1 MGWCFNSSTFSGVK
15 CIKVGVSLVALLTTP
30 VKRNH
35 MSQCN
40 EFNHHGETVQ
50 HYHALT
56 GAMHSSNEDTMAYAA
71 YVLPLQSHGFAIPS
85 IHKVVPL
92 KSLSLVRILTT
103 IWFMVDLSN
112 Q

>member
-1 MGWCFNSSTFSGVK
+1 
-15 CIKVGVSLVALLTTP
+15 
-30 VKRNH
+30 